1 MPYPWHAIHL
11 HSASC
16 ALNARSPVC
25 ESCHKPIKTRC
36 KARGGGRN
44 HSRLFINSCKSSPK
58 KKERIS
64 SRTLAPAPCLSC
76 YFWSLSNPLKN
87 THTTRR
93 EGKKKFSELFLSTP
107 ALHARVFIQ
116 HAMSEYK
123 LLQDL
128 GVFGWM
134 LCWRGR
140 LLLESMQRVFL
151 LSLLFP

>member
-1 MPYPWHAIHL
+1 MLYPWHAIHL

-16 ALNARSPVC
+16 ALNVRSPVREC
-25 ESCHKPIKTRC
+25 CHKPIKTRC

-58 KKERIS
+58 KKERNP
-64 SRTLAPAPCLSC
+64 SRTLAPAPCFSC
-76 YFWSLSNPLKN
+76 YFWSLSNPLKK
-87 THTTRR
+87 HTQQGER
-93 EGKKKFSELFLSTP
+93 EKKFSELFLSTP

-134 LCWRGR
+134 LRWRGR